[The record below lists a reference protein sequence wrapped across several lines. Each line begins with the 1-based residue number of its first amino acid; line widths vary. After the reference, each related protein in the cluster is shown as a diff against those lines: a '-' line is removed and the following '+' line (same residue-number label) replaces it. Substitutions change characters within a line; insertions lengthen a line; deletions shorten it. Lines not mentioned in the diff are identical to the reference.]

1 MSNRF
6 TGPVLCD
13 PPAGDIRRLLQLRRS
28 HALTSPVNLAQLAK
42 LWGCSQ
48 LLATARLAR
57 FNRLRMAE
65 VRQLSPSTFLVLPRR
80 TDDTPA

>member
-1 MSNRF
+1 MPDRF

-28 HALTSPVNLAQLAK
+28 YALTAPVSTAQLAS

-57 FNRLRMAE
+57 LNRLGMAE
-65 VRQLSPSTFLVLPRR
+65 VRQVSPSTFLVLPRR

>member
-1 MSNRF
+1 MPDTF
-6 TGPVLCD
+6 AGPVLAD

-28 HALTSPVNLAQLAK
+28 HPLTAPVSVAQLAR

-65 VRQLSPSTFLVLPRR
+65 VRQVSPTTFLVLPRR
-80 TDDTPA
+80 TDDSPA